1 MTIAA
6 VAAYAQTLTG
16 SAPSHVSVGEQFR
29 LTYTVN
35 TQNVSDFRAGNI
47 PDEFE
52 VLIGPNRS
60 MQSSYQ
66 MINGHTSSSSSITYT
81 YIVVAT
87 KNGSFTIPAA
97 HVVVG
102 GKSIASNTLKITV
115 SGTPQNQ
122 SNGGSGRR
130 QRDDEGAE
138 LRDAG
143 SRISG
148 SDLFIKVSANKRRV
162 YEQEPILLTY
172 KVYTLVSLTQLEG
185 KMPDLKG
192 FHTQEV
198 ELPQQKSFKVETVN
212 GRPYRTVIWSQYV
225 MFPQITGK
233 LQIPSITFNGIVVQQ
248 NRNIDP
254 FEAFFNG
261 GSGYIEVKKQIQAPG
276 IEIQV
281 DPLPQRPSNFS
292 GAVGR
297 FNISAQVDKTDVK
310 ANDPVSLRVIVSGT
324 GNLKLIKQ
332 PEVLFPKDFDK
343 YDAKITDKTKLTANG
358 LEGSMIYDILAVPRH
373 QGKYEIPPI
382 EFTYFNTATKKY
394 ETVKSEGFTLNVAK
408 GSGSSSV
415 NDFTGQ
421 EDLQLLNKD
430 IRHIKTG
437 DTRQHSLD
445 DFFFGSTGYVV
456 SIILLA
462 LVFVSLFVIFRQRAI
477 ENANITKRRAGK
489 ANKVAT
495 KRLKK
500 ASRLMEENKPGEFY
514 DEVLRALWGYVG
526 DKLNIPVE
534 QLSHDNI
541 SMRLSERNVDE
552 NTITQFIGALDECEF
567 ERYAPG
573 DPKGNMNKVYEKAM
587 TAIEKIEDTMKK
599 KGKKS
604 VQTMRMIL
612 LISISLASCLLPLS
626 SHALTKAEA
635 DSSYVRGEY
644 QQAIKE
650 YESLL
655 KNGASADLYYNL
667 GNAYYRTEN
676 ITKAVLNYE
685 RALLLSPSDRDIR
698 FNLQMARSKTIDKI
712 TPEQEMFFITW
723 YRSLVNL
730 ASVDGWARTALWA
743 LALAIVLALLYL
755 FSDRIWLRKVGF
767 FGALF
772 LIAIFV
778 FSNIFAHQQKE
789 LLVNRKGAIV
799 TASSVTVKSTPDK
812 KGTDL
817 FILHEGTK
825 VTITDSSM
833 REWKGVRLADGKEG
847 WIETKQIE
855 LI

>member
-212 GRPYRTVIWSQYV
+212 GRPYRTVTWSQYV

-233 LQIPSITFNGIVVQQ
+233 LQIPSLTFNGIVVQQ

-604 VQTMRMIL
+604 AQTMRMIL
-612 LISISLASCLLPLS
+612 LISISLASCLIPLS

-667 GNAYYRTEN
+667 AYYRTEN